1 MRKDYKGLLISK
13 IEHHFSPFI
22 SANRKFPCTEH
33 VLIRLLEDWRNKLGN
48 NTVLGTVLTD
58 LSKAFGCIPHDLLV
72 AKLDEYGFNR
82 DTESLHLLIFEK
94 QEAMYQNK
102 WYTKLPS
109 DIISGVPQG
118 SILGPILFNLL
129 FNDLFYFIL
138 LATAQNFADDNT
150 FACFSKTI
158 QELIGFLESKC
169 EVALDWFN
177 ENKMI
182 ANPGKF

>member
-1 MRKDYKGLLISK
+1 
-13 IEHHFSPFI
+13 
-22 SANRKFPCTEH
+22 
-33 VLIRLLEDWRNKLGN
+33 
-48 NTVLGTVLTD
+48 
-58 LSKAFGCIPHDLLV
+58 
-72 AKLDEYGFNR
+72 
-82 DTESLHLLIFEK
+82 
-94 QEAMYQNK
+94 MYQNK

-138 LATAQNFADDNT
+138 LAIAQNFADDNT